1 MQRSLT
7 SVSVALS
14 VAGLVV
20 ASGLLAIPGC
30 SKPHERLNSPPQG
43 HTEYRNQL
51 QEPYVYMA
59 DNAML
64 ADMSMSPVHFVP
76 HQTELNS
83 LGARRLKRYAE
94 ILKIYGGTLRYDG
107 TEDAKKLSE
116 GRLAQIKHFLLA
128 EGLDADR
135 VEVQTGLAGGDGM
148 NASEAILVRQETNF
162 KPGETSSG
170 SSSSCGSSSAMQAS
184 GTTAK

>member
-7 SVSVALS
+7 FASVGLL

-20 ASGLLAIPGC
+20 VLGMSAIAGC
-30 SKPHERLNSPPQG
+30 SKPHERLNAPPQG

-64 ADMSMSPVHFVP
+64 ADMSMSPAHFVP

-107 TEDAKKLSE
+107 TEESKKLTQD
-116 GRLAQIKHFLLA
+116 RIAQIRHFLLA
-128 EGLDADR
+128 EGLDASR
-135 VEVQTGLAGGDGM
+135 VEVQADLAGGDGM
-148 NASEAILVRQETNF
+148 NASEAILVRQETTF
-162 KPGETSSG
+162 KPGQT
-170 SSSSCGSSSAMQAS
+170 SSSSSGSSSAMQAS
-184 GTTAK
+184 GTTAQ